1 MTNNLESDVKDVPYN
16 KVIKKRALD
25 YYYANKET
33 ISQKRKDKYKQL
45 SPEDKKNLHE
55 HNKQWFNNQLPDKKH
70 ENITKIDMII

>member
-45 SPEDKKNLHE
+45 SPEDKKNLQE
-55 HNKQWFNNQLPDKKH
+55 HNKQWFNNQSLEKQL
-70 ENITKIDMII
+70 EI